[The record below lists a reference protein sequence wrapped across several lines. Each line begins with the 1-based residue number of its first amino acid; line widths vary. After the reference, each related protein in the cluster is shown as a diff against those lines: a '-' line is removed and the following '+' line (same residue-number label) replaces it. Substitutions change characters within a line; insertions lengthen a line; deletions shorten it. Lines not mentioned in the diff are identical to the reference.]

1 MKDYSVFFGCLDIVK
16 VRILFVLC
24 FSFLSHSGYG
34 AEPITHLWGASNWS
48 EAVGIVASGSGVAID
63 SVINFDGKEAWLH
76 LQIPPGEPIVLYLDN
91 PTVRNYEIIS
101 LASGEILYRGGLDAG
116 QASRAVFYP
125 DFLYPIPG
133 AWDNDLLL
141 RVDAINGD
149 LALAI
154 RFLTVR
160 QVTRVTAIR
169 FLGDGMY
176 YGVITLLIIFS
187 FFVTLS
193 NGYGHARRL
202 GICLL
207 AWLLTM
213 ITVSGYGNLLVW
225 PNTPEVGTRLY
236 PIFTFFAALSTAWF
250 AWHFLRKS
258 AEDSFFL
265 KGVRFCIWLNCFML
279 LLSAVL
285 ILALPVV
292 MLSMVTTGVFI
303 AFAASVSALRG
314 DIASRYLV
322 VAIVIAVAPF
332 PITGEFPM
340 AKNFIAVCG
349 TVSLLFVIAAVLT
362 RLVQHSQKQSIEARV
377 VVTRAKF
384 LASMSHEIRTPLNG
398 VIGFSEL
405 CAQEELSADAA
416 DYVSQIQRSSKLL
429 LNVVNE
435 VLDFSK
441 LEAGAVEVSL
451 KSMNLKDTIDNIVA
465 TLGPMVSENNVK
477 LGVSIDYGVAIYVV
491 TDPVRC
497 SQILINLLSNAI
509 KFSKNGAVYL
519 SVQQKSGRLEFTVQD
534 TGIGIAQNSIQL
546 LFDPY
551 HQVLSGNVNSFGGT
565 GLGLSIAKQFSDL
578 LGGTISVK
586 SEVGKGSIFTL
597 QIPYK
602 EGVAPELNPI
612 KISDAHIALT
622 GVTVLVAEDNEVN
635 QFLVRKILEGIGVIV
650 ESAENGKV
658 ALDLAV
664 VSKYDVILMDVQMP
678 RMNGIEATRQLRDR
692 GCDTPIVALTA
703 NNSEFDMSAC
713 ADAGMSDFLAKPFV
727 QADLIGKIERWARA
741 APDPH

>member
-1 MKDYSVFFGCLDIVK
+1 VKGYSIFIGYLYIVK
-16 VRILFVLC
+16 VGTLIVLC

-34 AEPITHLWGASNWS
+34 AEPITHLSGASNWS
-48 EAVGIVASGSGVAID
+48 EAAGMVASGSGVAVG
-63 SVINFDGKEAWLH
+63 SMINFDGEEAWLH
-76 LQIPPGEPIVLYLDN
+76 LQIPPGEAMVLYLDN
-91 PTVRNYEIIS
+91 PSVRNFEIIS

-116 QASRAVFYP
+116 PASRAIFHP
-125 DFLYPIPG
+125 DFLYPIPS
-133 AWDNDLLL
+133 AWDDDLLL
-141 RVDAINGD
+141 RVDALYGEF
-149 LALAI
+149 ALAT
-154 RFLTVR
+154 RFLTVS
-160 QVTRVTAIR
+160 QVSRVTAIR

-225 PNTPEVGTRLY
+225 PNAPEVGTRLFSV
-236 PIFTFFAALSTAWF
+236 FTSFAALSTAWF

-265 KGVRFCIWLNCFML
+265 KGVRLCIWLNCFLL
-279 LLSAVL
+279 LLSTVL
-285 ILALPVV
+285 ILERPVAA
-292 MLSMVTTGVFI
+292 LSMVTTGVFI

-332 PITGEFPM
+332 PIGGEFPM
-340 AKNFIAVCG
+340 VKHFIAVCG
-349 TVSLLFVIAAVLT
+349 TVSLLFVIAAVLK
-362 RLVQHSQKQSIEARV
+362 RLVQHSQKQLIEARV
-377 VVTRAKF
+377 VATRAKF

-405 CAQEELSADAA
+405 CAQEELSANAA

-441 LEAGAVEVSL
+441 LEAGALEVSL
-451 KSMNLKDTIDNIVA
+451 KPMNLKDTIDNIVA
-465 TLGPMVSENNVK
+465 TLAPMVSENGVK
-477 LGVSIDYGVAIYVV
+477 LGVSIDHSVPIYVV

-519 SVQQKSGRLEFTVQD
+519 SVQQKRGLLEFTVQD
-534 TGIGIAQNSIQL
+534 TGIGIAQKSIHS

-565 GLGLSIAKQFSDL
+565 GLGLSIAKQFADL

-586 SEVGKGSIFTL
+586 SEEGTGSIFTL
-597 QIPYK
+597 QIPYE
-602 EGVAPELNPI
+602 EGDAPELNPI
-612 KISDAHIALT
+612 KSSDAHIALT
-622 GVTVLVAEDNEVN
+622 GLTVLVAEDNEVN
-635 QFLVRKILEGIGVIV
+635 QILVRKILEAVGVTV

-664 VSKYDVILMDVQMP
+664 ASKYDVILMDVQMP
-678 RMNGIEATRQLRDR
+678 EMNGIEATRQLRDR
-692 GCDTPIVALTA
+692 GCETPIVALTA
-703 NNSEFDMSAC
+703 NNSESDMSAC
-713 ADAGMSDFLAKPFV
+713 AGAGMSDFLAKPFV
-727 QADLIGKIERWARA
+727 QADLIGKIERWAPA
-741 APDPH
+741 ALIN

>member
-1 MKDYSVFFGCLDIVK
+1 M
-16 VRILFVLC
+16 
-24 FSFLSHSGYG
+24 
-34 AEPITHLWGASNWS
+34 
-48 EAVGIVASGSGVAID
+48 
-63 SVINFDGKEAWLH
+63 
-76 LQIPPGEPIVLYLDN
+76 
-91 PTVRNYEIIS
+91 
-101 LASGEILYRGGLDAG
+101 
-116 QASRAVFYP
+116 
-125 DFLYPIPG
+125 
-133 AWDNDLLL
+133 
-141 RVDAINGD
+141 
-149 LALAI
+149 
-154 RFLTVR
+154 
-160 QVTRVTAIR
+160 
-169 FLGDGMY
+169 
-176 YGVITLLIIFS
+176 
-187 FFVTLS
+187 
-193 NGYGHARRL
+193 
-202 GICLL
+202 
-207 AWLLTM
+207 
-213 ITVSGYGNLLVW
+213 
-225 PNTPEVGTRLY
+225 
-236 PIFTFFAALSTAWF
+236 
-250 AWHFLRKS
+250 
-258 AEDSFFL
+258 
-265 KGVRFCIWLNCFML
+265 
-279 LLSAVL
+279 
-285 ILALPVV
+285 
-292 MLSMVTTGVFI
+292 
-303 AFAASVSALRG
+303 
-314 DIASRYLV
+314 
-322 VAIVIAVAPF
+322 
-332 PITGEFPM
+332 
-340 AKNFIAVCG
+340 
-349 TVSLLFVIAAVLT
+349 
-362 RLVQHSQKQSIEARV
+362 
-377 VVTRAKF
+377 
-384 LASMSHEIRTPLNG
+384 
-398 VIGFSEL
+398 
-405 CAQEELSADAA
+405 
-416 DYVSQIQRSSKLL
+416 
-429 LNVVNE
+429 
-435 VLDFSK
+435 
-441 LEAGAVEVSL
+441 
-451 KSMNLKDTIDNIVA
+451 
-465 TLGPMVSENNVK
+465 
-477 LGVSIDYGVAIYVV
+477 
-491 TDPVRC
+491 
-497 SQILINLLSNAI
+497 INLLSNAI